1 MLNAPYNDPVPDEN
15 KQELV
20 ELYEY
25 KVADLIAGREPLG
38 GKQSVKILRDSISK
52 LTLSSQQLR
61 RYRETD
67 RKLREKSAASPKTL
81 VQTVTGE
88 KLDVNLGLNL
98 DLDSSSVVMPNLP
111 VTNHAAM
118 ANIEFGDEES
128 QVLRT
133 LSQAAWRTDFREELQ
148 SQNKRFRLEPS
159 RSSLRL
165 IYATLHNLEQYSEYP
180 GFTTDLNLAKFKVI
194 SAVPNSDDPLISLGN
209 SEVVNELLEGL
220 ANHVSD
226 FGKLYPKI
234 NMPSGEVLGYLRRFA
249 VAVAND
255 STAGEPPPVVS
266 PSPREIQNALEEVR
280 RENLNA
286 DAKRNM
292 LERLQK
298 QLEHALNQE
307 RTLVGRF
314 ETDRR
319 ALQESVDVIFGYLL
333 EHVPERLGGRAKDRH
348 PLQRA
353 LNAQN
358 ETLRLEQTIPN
369 STEVVVRLQ
378 RTGGTNLAGIE
389 VQWHT
394 QPEGWTIE
402 VGGAEYPLQSDMS
415 IPLEGQEVRVYTK
428 NALGAIYALIQIRD
442 RGGAGSLWG
451 ELKLARTVAIM
462 LDQSGQFLKLRL
474 ARAATSWIKDR
485 RVDLEQVS
493 PDVAANWLNAPEDR
507 LLDFARK
514 GASRLLEIFKRSPE
528 AVLERAF
535 FASAESLAEPGGM
548 ESAQVV
554 TNAFRDLL
562 KMPDHEPIEGLDIKK
577 PDEALLVLYRGE
589 PITIRVM
596 QRALTIRTDNL
607 GKIYVLLP
615 GGGGRTLEQIL
626 VHHIPGGAII
636 MAREG
641 FRIALSYININPV

>member
-1 MLNAPYNDPVPDEN
+1 MPDDN

-38 GKQSVKILRDSISK
+38 GKQSVKLLRDSISK
-52 LTLSSQQLR
+52 LPLSSQQLR

-67 RKLREKSAASPKTL
+67 RKLREKSTAAPKTL

-88 KLDVNLGLNL
+88 SLDVNLGLNL
-98 DLDSSSVVMPNLP
+98 DLEPSHVPTNLP
-111 VTNHAAM
+111 ETNHSAM
-118 ANIEFGDEES
+118 VNIEFSDEES
-128 QVLRT
+128 QILKA

-148 SQNKRFRLEPS
+148 SQNKRFRMEPS

-165 IYATLHNLEQYSEYP
+165 IYATLHNLEQYSEYL
-180 GFTTDLNLAKFKVI
+180 GFVQDLNLAKFKVI

-220 ANHVSD
+220 ANHISD
-226 FGKLYPKI
+226 FGQLYPKLA
-234 NMPSGEVLGYLRRFA
+234 MPSSEVLGYLRRFA

-255 STAGEPPPVVS
+255 STAGEPPPMVS
-266 PSPREIQNALEEVR
+266 PSPREIQNAIEEVR

-333 EHVPERLGGRAKDRH
+333 EQVPERLGGRAKDRH
-348 PLQRA
+348 PLQKA

-358 ETLRLEQTIPN
+358 EALRLEQTDPN
-369 STEVVVRLQ
+369 LIEVAVRLQ
-378 RTGGTNLAGIE
+378 RTGGTKLAGID
-389 VQWHT
+389 VQWNT
-394 QPEGWTIE
+394 QPEGWAIG

-428 NALGAIYALIQIRD
+428 QALGAVYALIQIRD

-462 LDQSGQFLKLRL
+462 LNPNGQFLNLRL

-493 PDVAANWLNAPEDR
+493 PEVAANWLNAPEDR

-562 KMPDHEPIEGLDIKK
+562 KMPDHEPIEGLDIKH

-641 FRIALSYININPV
+641 FRIALSYININPT

>member
-1 MLNAPYNDPVPDEN
+1 MPDDN

-38 GKQSVKILRDSISK
+38 GKQSVKLLRDSISK
-52 LTLSSQQLR
+52 LPLSSQQLR

-67 RKLREKSAASPKTL
+67 RKLREKSTAAPKTL

-98 DLDSSSVVMPNLP
+98 DLESSHVPTNLP
-111 VTNHAAM
+111 ETNHSAM
-118 ANIEFGDEES
+118 VNIEFSDEES
-128 QVLRT
+128 QILKA

-148 SQNKRFRLEPS
+148 SQNKRFRMEPS

-165 IYATLHNLEQYSEYP
+165 IYATLHNLEQYSEYL
-180 GFTTDLNLAKFKVI
+180 GFVQDLNLAKFKVI

-220 ANHVSD
+220 ANHISD
-226 FGKLYPKI
+226 FGQLYPKLA
-234 NMPSGEVLGYLRRFA
+234 MPSSEVLGYLRRFA

-255 STAGEPPPVVS
+255 STAGEPPPMVS
-266 PSPREIQNALEEVR
+266 PSPREIQNAIEEVR

-333 EHVPERLGGRAKDRH
+333 EQVPERLGGRAKDRH
-348 PLQRA
+348 PLQKA

-358 ETLRLEQTIPN
+358 EALRLEQTDPN
-369 STEVVVRLQ
+369 LIEVAVRLQ
-378 RTGGTNLAGIE
+378 RTGGTKLAGID
-389 VQWHT
+389 VQWNT
-394 QPEGWTIE
+394 QPEGWAIG

-428 NALGAIYALIQIRD
+428 HALGAVYALIQIRD

-451 ELKLARTVAIM
+451 DLKLARTVAIM
-462 LDQSGQFLKLRL
+462 LNPNGQFLNLRL

-493 PDVAANWLNAPEDR
+493 PEVAANWLNAPEDR

-562 KMPDHEPIEGLDIKK
+562 KMPDHEPIEGLDIKH

-641 FRIALSYININPV
+641 FRIALSYININPT

>member
-1 MLNAPYNDPVPDEN
+1 MPDDN

-38 GKQSVKILRDSISK
+38 GKQSVKLLRDSISK
-52 LTLSSQQLR
+52 LPLSSQQLR

-67 RKLREKSAASPKTL
+67 RKLREKSTAAPKTL

-88 KLDVNLGLNL
+88 SLDVNLGLNL
-98 DLDSSSVVMPNLP
+98 DLESSHVPTNLP
-111 VTNHAAM
+111 ETNHSAM
-118 ANIEFGDEES
+118 VNIEFSDEES
-128 QVLRT
+128 QILKA

-148 SQNKRFRLEPS
+148 SQNKRFRMEPS

-165 IYATLHNLEQYSEYP
+165 IYATLHNLEQYSEYL
-180 GFTTDLNLAKFKVI
+180 GFVQDLNLAKFKVI

-220 ANHVSD
+220 ANHISD
-226 FGKLYPKI
+226 FGQLYPKLA
-234 NMPSGEVLGYLRRFA
+234 MPSSEVLGYLRRFA

-266 PSPREIQNALEEVR
+266 PSPREIQNAIEEVR

-319 ALQESVDVIFGYLL
+319 ALQESVEVIFGYLL
-333 EHVPERLGGRAKDRH
+333 EQVPERLGGRAKDRH
-348 PLQRA
+348 PLQKA

-358 ETLRLEQTIPN
+358 EALRLEQTDPN
-369 STEVVVRLQ
+369 LIEVAVRLQ
-378 RTGGTNLAGIE
+378 RTGGTKLAGID
-389 VQWHT
+389 VQWNT
-394 QPEGWTIE
+394 QPEGWAIG

-428 NALGAIYALIQIRD
+428 QALGAVYALIQIRD

-462 LDQSGQFLKLRL
+462 LNPNGQFLNLRL

-493 PDVAANWLNAPEDR
+493 PEVAANWLNAPEDR

-562 KMPDHEPIEGLDIKK
+562 KMPDHEPIEGLDIKH

-641 FRIALSYININPV
+641 FRIALSYININPT

>member
-1 MLNAPYNDPVPDEN
+1 MPDDN

-38 GKQSVKILRDSISK
+38 GKQSVKLLRDSISK
-52 LTLSSQQLR
+52 LPLSSQQLR

-67 RKLREKSAASPKTL
+67 RKLREKSTAAPKTL

-88 KLDVNLGLNL
+88 SLDVNLGLNL
-98 DLDSSSVVMPNLP
+98 DLEPSHVPTNLP
-111 VTNHAAM
+111 ETNHSAM
-118 ANIEFGDEES
+118 VNIEFSDEES
-128 QVLRT
+128 QILKA

-148 SQNKRFRLEPS
+148 SQNKRFRMEPS

-165 IYATLHNLEQYSEYP
+165 IYATLHNLEQYSEYL
-180 GFTTDLNLAKFKVI
+180 GFVQDLNLAKFKVI

-220 ANHVSD
+220 ANHISD
-226 FGKLYPKI
+226 FGQLYPKLA
-234 NMPSGEVLGYLRRFA
+234 MPSSEVLGYLRRFA

-266 PSPREIQNALEEVR
+266 PSPREIQNAIEEVR

-333 EHVPERLGGRAKDRH
+333 EQVPERLGGRAKDRH
-348 PLQRA
+348 PLQKA

-358 ETLRLEQTIPN
+358 EALRLEQTDPN
-369 STEVVVRLQ
+369 LIEVAVRLQ
-378 RTGGTNLAGIE
+378 RTGGTKLAGID
-389 VQWHT
+389 VQWNT
-394 QPEGWTIE
+394 QPEGWAIG

-428 NALGAIYALIQIRD
+428 QALGAVYALIQIRD

-462 LDQSGQFLKLRL
+462 LNPNGQFLNLRL

-493 PDVAANWLNAPEDR
+493 PEVAANWLNAPEDR

-562 KMPDHEPIEGLDIKK
+562 KMPDHEPIEGLDIKH

-641 FRIALSYININPV
+641 FRIALSYININPT

>member
-369 STEVVVRLQ
+369 STEVAVRLQ

-394 QPEGWTIE
+394 QPEGWAIE

-462 LDQSGQFLKLRL
+462 LDPSGQFLKLRL

>member
-1 MLNAPYNDPVPDEN
+1 MPDDN

-38 GKQSVKILRDSISK
+38 GKQSVKLLRDSISK
-52 LTLSSQQLR
+52 LPLSSQQLR

-67 RKLREKSAASPKTL
+67 RKLREKSTAAPKTL

-88 KLDVNLGLNL
+88 SLDVNLGLNL
-98 DLDSSSVVMPNLP
+98 DLEPSHVPTNLP
-111 VTNHAAM
+111 ETNHSAM
-118 ANIEFGDEES
+118 VNIEFSDEES
-128 QVLRT
+128 QILKA

-148 SQNKRFRLEPS
+148 SQNKRFRMEPS

-165 IYATLHNLEQYSEYP
+165 IYATLHNLEQYSEYL
-180 GFTTDLNLAKFKVI
+180 GFVQDLNLAKFKVI

-220 ANHVSD
+220 ANHISD
-226 FGKLYPKI
+226 FGQLYPKLA
-234 NMPSGEVLGYLRRFA
+234 MPSSEVLGYLRRFA

-266 PSPREIQNALEEVR
+266 PSPREIQNAIEEVR

-333 EHVPERLGGRAKDRH
+333 EQVPERLGGRAKDRH
-348 PLQRA
+348 PLQKA

-358 ETLRLEQTIPN
+358 EALRLEQTDPN
-369 STEVVVRLQ
+369 LIEVAVRLQ
-378 RTGGTNLAGIE
+378 RTGGTRLAGID
-389 VQWHT
+389 VQWNT
-394 QPEGWTIE
+394 QPEGWAIG

-428 NALGAIYALIQIRD
+428 QALGAVYALIQIRD

-462 LDQSGQFLKLRL
+462 LNPNGQFLNLRL

-493 PDVAANWLNAPEDR
+493 PEVAANWLNAPEDR

-562 KMPDHEPIEGLDIKK
+562 KMPDHEPIEGLDIKH

-641 FRIALSYININPV
+641 FRIALSYININPT

>member
-1 MLNAPYNDPVPDEN
+1 MPDDN

-38 GKQSVKILRDSISK
+38 GKQSVKLLRDSISK
-52 LTLSSQQLR
+52 LPLSSQQLR

-67 RKLREKSAASPKTL
+67 RKLREKSTAAPKTL

-88 KLDVNLGLNL
+88 SLDVNLGLNL
-98 DLDSSSVVMPNLP
+98 DLEPSHVPTNLP
-111 VTNHAAM
+111 ETNHSAM
-118 ANIEFGDEES
+118 VNIEFSDEES
-128 QVLRT
+128 QILKA

-148 SQNKRFRLEPS
+148 SQNKRFRMEPS

-165 IYATLHNLEQYSEYP
+165 IYATLHNLEQYSEYL
-180 GFTTDLNLAKFKVI
+180 GFVQDLNLAKFKVI

-220 ANHVSD
+220 ANHISD
-226 FGKLYPKI
+226 FGQLYPKLA
-234 NMPSGEVLGYLRRFA
+234 MPSSEVLGYLRRFA

-255 STAGEPPPVVS
+255 STAGEPPPMVS
-266 PSPREIQNALEEVR
+266 PSPREIQNAIEEVR

-333 EHVPERLGGRAKDRH
+333 EQVPERLGGRAKDRH
-348 PLQRA
+348 PLQKA

-358 ETLRLEQTIPN
+358 EALRLEQTDPN
-369 STEVVVRLQ
+369 LIEVAVRLQ
-378 RTGGTNLAGIE
+378 RTGGTKLAGID
-389 VQWHT
+389 VQWNT
-394 QPEGWTIE
+394 QPEGWAIG

-428 NALGAIYALIQIRD
+428 HALGAVYALIQIRD

-462 LDQSGQFLKLRL
+462 LNPNGQFLNLRL

-493 PDVAANWLNAPEDR
+493 PEVAANWLNAPEDR

-562 KMPDHEPIEGLDIKK
+562 KMPDHEPIEGLDIKH

-641 FRIALSYININPV
+641 FRIALSYININPT

>member
-220 ANHVSD
+220 ADHVSD

-369 STEVVVRLQ
+369 STEVAVRLQ

-394 QPEGWTIE
+394 QPEGWAIE

-615 GGGGRTLEQIL
+615 GGGGRTLGQIL

>member
-1 MLNAPYNDPVPDEN
+1 MPDDN

-38 GKQSVKILRDSISK
+38 GKQSVKLLRDSISK
-52 LTLSSQQLR
+52 LPLSSQQLR

-67 RKLREKSAASPKTL
+67 RKLREKSTAAPKTL

-88 KLDVNLGLNL
+88 SLDVNLGLNL
-98 DLDSSSVVMPNLP
+98 DLESSHVPTNLP
-111 VTNHAAM
+111 ETNHSAM
-118 ANIEFGDEES
+118 VNIEFSDEES
-128 QVLRT
+128 QILKA

-148 SQNKRFRLEPS
+148 SQNKRFRMEPS

-165 IYATLHNLEQYSEYP
+165 IYATLHNLEQYSEYL
-180 GFTTDLNLAKFKVI
+180 GFVQDLNLAKFKVI

-220 ANHVSD
+220 ANHISD
-226 FGKLYPKI
+226 FGQLYPKLA
-234 NMPSGEVLGYLRRFA
+234 MPSSEVLGYLRRFA

-266 PSPREIQNALEEVR
+266 PSPREIQNAIEEVR

-333 EHVPERLGGRAKDRH
+333 EQVPERLGGRAKDRH
-348 PLQRA
+348 PLQKA

-358 ETLRLEQTIPN
+358 EALRLEQTDPN
-369 STEVVVRLQ
+369 LIEVAVRLQ
-378 RTGGTNLAGIE
+378 RTGGTKLAGID
-389 VQWHT
+389 VQWNT
-394 QPEGWTIE
+394 QPEGWAIG

-428 NALGAIYALIQIRD
+428 QALGAVYALIQIRD

-462 LDQSGQFLKLRL
+462 LNPNGQFLNLRL

-493 PDVAANWLNAPEDR
+493 PEVAANWLNAPEDR

-562 KMPDHEPIEGLDIKK
+562 KMPDHEPIEGLDIKH

-641 FRIALSYININPV
+641 FRIALSYININPT

>member
-1 MLNAPYNDPVPDEN
+1 MPDDN

-38 GKQSVKILRDSISK
+38 GKQSVKLLRDSISK
-52 LTLSSQQLR
+52 LPLSSQQLR

-67 RKLREKSAASPKTL
+67 RKLREKSTAAPKTL

-88 KLDVNLGLNL
+88 SLDVNLGLNL
-98 DLDSSSVVMPNLP
+98 DLEPSHVPTNLP
-111 VTNHAAM
+111 ETNHSAM
-118 ANIEFGDEES
+118 VNIEFSDEES
-128 QVLRT
+128 QILKA

-148 SQNKRFRLEPS
+148 SKNKRFRMEPS

-165 IYATLHNLEQYSEYP
+165 IYATLHNLEQYSEYL
-180 GFTTDLNLAKFKVI
+180 GFVQDLNLAKFKVI

-220 ANHVSD
+220 ANHISD
-226 FGKLYPKI
+226 FGQLYPKLA
-234 NMPSGEVLGYLRRFA
+234 MPSSEVLGYLRRFA

-266 PSPREIQNALEEVR
+266 PSPREIQNAIEEVR

-319 ALQESVDVIFGYLL
+319 ALQESVEVIFGYLL
-333 EHVPERLGGRAKDRH
+333 EQVPERLGGRAKDRH
-348 PLQRA
+348 PLQKA

-358 ETLRLEQTIPN
+358 EALRLEQTDPN
-369 STEVVVRLQ
+369 LIEVAVRLQ
-378 RTGGTNLAGIE
+378 RTGGTKLAGID
-389 VQWHT
+389 VQWNT
-394 QPEGWTIE
+394 QPEGWAIG

-428 NALGAIYALIQIRD
+428 HALGAVYALIQIRD

-462 LDQSGQFLKLRL
+462 LNPNGQFLNLRL

-493 PDVAANWLNAPEDR
+493 PEVAANWLNAPEDR

-562 KMPDHEPIEGLDIKK
+562 KMPDHEPIEGLDIKH

-641 FRIALSYININPV
+641 FRIALSYININPT

>member
-1 MLNAPYNDPVPDEN
+1 MPDDN

-38 GKQSVKILRDSISK
+38 GKQSVKLLRDSISK
-52 LTLSSQQLR
+52 LPLSSQQLR

-67 RKLREKSAASPKTL
+67 RKLREKSTAAPKTL

-88 KLDVNLGLNL
+88 SLDVNLGLNL
-98 DLDSSSVVMPNLP
+98 DLESSHVPTNLP
-111 VTNHAAM
+111 ETNHSAM
-118 ANIEFGDEES
+118 VNIEFSDEES
-128 QVLRT
+128 QILKA

-148 SQNKRFRLEPS
+148 SQNKRFRMEPS

-165 IYATLHNLEQYSEYP
+165 IYATLHNLEQYSEYL
-180 GFTTDLNLAKFKVI
+180 GFVQDLNLAKFKVI

-220 ANHVSD
+220 ANHISD
-226 FGKLYPKI
+226 FGQLYPKLA
-234 NMPSGEVLGYLRRFA
+234 MPSSEVLGYLRRFA

-266 PSPREIQNALEEVR
+266 PSPREIQNAIEEVR

-333 EHVPERLGGRAKDRH
+333 EQVPERLGGRAKDRH
-348 PLQRA
+348 PLQKA

-358 ETLRLEQTIPN
+358 EALRLEQTDPN
-369 STEVVVRLQ
+369 LIEVAVRLQ
-378 RTGGTNLAGIE
+378 RTGGTKLAGID
-389 VQWHT
+389 VQWNT
-394 QPEGWTIE
+394 QPEGWAIG

-428 NALGAIYALIQIRD
+428 QALGAVYALIQIRD

-462 LDQSGQFLKLRL
+462 LNPNGQFLNLRL

-485 RVDLEQVS
+485 RVDLEQVN

-514 GASRLLEIFKRSPE
+514 GATRLLEIFKRSPE

-562 KMPDHEPIEGLDIKK
+562 KMPDHEPIEGLDIKH

-641 FRIALSYININPV
+641 FRIALSYININPT

>member
-1 MLNAPYNDPVPDEN
+1 MPDDN

-38 GKQSVKILRDSISK
+38 GKQSVKLLRDSISK
-52 LTLSSQQLR
+52 LPLSSQQLR

-67 RKLREKSAASPKTL
+67 RKLREKSTAAPKTL

-88 KLDVNLGLNL
+88 SLDVNLGLNL
-98 DLDSSSVVMPNLP
+98 DLEPSHVPTNLP
-111 VTNHAAM
+111 ETNHSAM
-118 ANIEFGDEES
+118 VNIEFSDEES
-128 QVLRT
+128 QILKA

-148 SQNKRFRLEPS
+148 SKNKRFRMEPS

-165 IYATLHNLEQYSEYP
+165 IYATLHNLEQYSEYL
-180 GFTTDLNLAKFKVI
+180 GFVQDLNLAKFKVI

-220 ANHVSD
+220 ANHISD
-226 FGKLYPKI
+226 FGQLYPKLA
-234 NMPSGEVLGYLRRFA
+234 MPSSEVLGYLRRFA

-266 PSPREIQNALEEVR
+266 PSPREIQNAIEEVR

-319 ALQESVDVIFGYLL
+319 ALQESVEVIFGYLL
-333 EHVPERLGGRAKDRH
+333 EQVPERLGGRAKDRH
-348 PLQRA
+348 PLQKA

-358 ETLRLEQTIPN
+358 EALRLEQTDPN
-369 STEVVVRLQ
+369 LIEVAVRLQ
-378 RTGGTNLAGIE
+378 RTGGTKLAGID
-389 VQWHT
+389 VQWNT
-394 QPEGWTIE
+394 QPEGWAIG

-428 NALGAIYALIQIRD
+428 QALGAVYALIQIRD

-462 LDQSGQFLKLRL
+462 LNPNGQFLNLRL

-493 PDVAANWLNAPEDR
+493 PEVAANWLNAPEDR

-562 KMPDHEPIEGLDIKK
+562 KMPDHEPIEGLDIKH

-641 FRIALSYININPV
+641 FRIALSYININPT

>member
-369 STEVVVRLQ
+369 STEVAVRLQ

-394 QPEGWTIE
+394 QPEGWAIE